1 MNILRLTCKGV
12 TALGMMLLTVIL
24 MAEPAKIRAQVE
36 VSVLKDT
43 VRYTEPVEYTI
54 INNDSISYTCE
65 VQLEKYDSRAGFKL
79 YSRNVVTPYTPGTKG
94 VSRVCRSNERYSD
107 KFVVPESDSLIN
119 ETYYGSRKVKYS
131 AIISDKQG
139 VFRLRVNYYPDSRG
153 YKSKTI
159 YSKTFVITGRK
170 SNHKVPKA
178 KDGTS
183 L

>member
-1 MNILRLTCKGV
+1 MVEQKSLNNRHLSAFMMRLLCAIPVTVYMNVHAQINVTVLR
-12 TALGMMLLTVIL
+12 
-24 MAEPAKIRAQVE
+24 
-36 VSVLKDT
+36 DT
-43 VRYTEPVEYTI
+43 IHYTKPIEYTI
-54 INNDSISYTCE
+54 INDDSISYTCE

-159 YSKTFVITGRK
+159 YSKTFVVTNKRRK
-170 SNHKVPKA
+170 KR
-178 KDGTS
+178 
-183 L
+183 